1 MIQLENV
8 QKYFYRGEPRE
19 IHALRDINLTIEA
32 GEFTLFNGPSGC
44 GKTTLLNA
52 IGALDDVDS
61 GKIYLEDHDI
71 AALDENERTQLRL
84 NEMGFVFQA
93 YNLIPVLNV
102 RENIGFIM
110 KLRGFGDDV
119 IRERVDEVA
128 SMLEIDNARLDELI
142 SRNRL
147 NRYERELVYLVKQN
161 YYRVLR
167 NYQTLRVN
175 ELRLERA
182 KKNLELAR
190 ERQRPLDIATGYTT
204 RRKAFGATISQ
215 FQGVSFQ
222 VAEAAMLRL
231 ALDLLTFDRR
241 ELPELDAALGAWTA
255 QRTVDDVVAA
265 VRGHPRLRTPAGAAP
280 RDPHQAAVGCR
291 LSLCVHQSRG

>member
-1 MIQLENV
+1 MIRLENV

-61 GKIYLEDHDI
+61 GKIYLEGHDI

-110 KLRGFGDDV
+110 KLRGFGDDA

-128 SMLEIDNARLDELI
+128 SMLEIDNKLDALPNALSGGQQQRVAVARAVAAKPKLILADEPTANLDSKNSTALMDMMRSLNEKEGVTILFASHDEYVI
-142 SRNRL
+142 ESVRRIIRL
-147 NRYERELVYLVKQN
+147 N
-161 YYRVLR
+161 
-167 NYQTLRVN
+167 
-175 ELRLERA
+175 
-182 KKNLELAR
+182 
-190 ERQRPLDIATGYTT
+190 D
-204 RRKAFGATISQ
+204 GAI
-215 FQGVSFQ
+215 
-222 VAEAAMLRL
+222 
-231 ALDLLTFDRR
+231 
-241 ELPELDAALGAWTA
+241 
-255 QRTVDDVVAA
+255 VD
-265 VRGHPRLRTPAGAAP
+265 
-280 RDPHQAAVGCR
+280 
-291 LSLCVHQSRG
+291 S